1 MPSFETG
8 KCGSAEPSLGCVDF
22 YEPLDI
28 QVKNEGVNIHIEL
41 LCGGGSHQLYQEF
54 IPTSKSPVIPSL
66 GDSELFGLTEPLT
79 KGFSYTS
86 QWMGSGL
93 ELETLLITFPLIEV
107 VQIHEMAWPRVY

>member
-8 KCGSAEPSLGCVDF
+8 KCGNAEPSLGCVDF

-41 LCGGGSHQLYQEF
+41 LCGGGSHQLNQEF